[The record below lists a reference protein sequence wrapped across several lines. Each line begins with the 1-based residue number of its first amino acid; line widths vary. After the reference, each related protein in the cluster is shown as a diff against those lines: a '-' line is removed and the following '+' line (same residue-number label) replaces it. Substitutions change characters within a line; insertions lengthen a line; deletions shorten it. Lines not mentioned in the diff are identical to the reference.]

1 MPYGFQIPIDVVFI
15 SKHPVT
21 PAYSCTFGWPV
32 IIISRIDISIYD
44 IWNSFFS
51 IMLIR
56 NQYFR
61 KNPAYPM
68 AGRIIALPPGNA
80 KPLKITSNIDD
91 LAFTVI
97 SIYEISAFTMR
108 TRIISAFRQKY
119 SCQTSSTLLQ
129 YTYLNREFQRYGVG
143 QNNSS
148 GTPFLFYSQKTVY
161 RAISRQ
167 ASGSVY
173 GRFKSAKTA

>member
-1 MPYGFQIPIDVVFI
+1 
-15 SKHPVT
+15 
-21 PAYSCTFGWPV
+21 
-32 IIISRIDISIYD
+32 
-44 IWNSFFS
+44 
-51 IMLIR
+51 MLIR

-173 GRFKSAKTA
+173 GRFKSAKTDKVGYVDYEGSKVLVVNGKLADKVNGLSQDPEHTDDWYFCSNVCAVR